1 MKNILLTLL
10 LLSPLAF
17 AEITLKDYAELRF
30 DFDFTKMGKTEF
42 VYIITKC
49 HAVGGFAEQIGM
61 SEGKATRL
69 EYGAWMLK
77 TYKELYPEL
86 DEDAHFDLMHE
97 ETKPHYLNYL
107 NVYNKN
113 KTNPELL
120 ISDFAFCRMFAE
132 L

>member
-1 MKNILLTLL
+1 
-10 LLSPLAF
+10 
-17 AEITLKDYAELRF
+17 
-30 DFDFTKMGKTEF
+30 MGKTEF

-61 SEGKATRL
+61 GEGKATRL

-77 TYKELYPEL
+77 TYQELYPEL
-86 DEDAHFDLMHE
+86 DEDEHFNLMHE
-97 ETKPHYLNYL
+97 ETKPHYIKYL